1 VKRIEGWRTYSV
13 VILGMISLSL
23 GLWFV
28 KDEHRKDAFFSFSG
42 GMVGLALAYA
52 GKSIGTKAVDGD
64 GLAGGFKNLMTD
76 KKPGEP

>member
-1 VKRIEGWRTYSV
+1 MKKIEGWRTYSV
-13 VILGMISLSL
+13 VILGMLSLSV

-52 GKSIGTKAVDGD
+52 GKSIGTAAVGGD
-64 GLAGGFKNLMTD
+64 GLAGGLKNLLTE
-76 KKPGEP
+76 KKPGE